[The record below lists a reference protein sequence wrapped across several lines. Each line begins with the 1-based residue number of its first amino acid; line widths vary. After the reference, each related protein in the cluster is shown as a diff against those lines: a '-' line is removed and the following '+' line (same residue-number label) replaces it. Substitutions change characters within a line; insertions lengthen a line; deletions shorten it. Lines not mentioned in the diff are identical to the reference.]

1 VILYLDTSVLV
12 KLLVPEDRS
21 PDAIAWFEA
30 ADLVA
35 SSVITYA
42 EACSALGQNDRR
54 RDSRSS
60 RLAEWLAGLEEHWK
74 EVLRVPVAEWTAG
87 RLALAHALRGLDALQ
102 LAAAVTLRERLRA
115 GARGGPM
122 QEVVFATFDRRLLEA
137 AGREGFATLGGPS
150 D

>member
-1 VILYLDTSVLV
+1 V

-30 ADLVA
+30 ADLIA
-35 SSVITYA
+35 SSVVTYA

-74 EVLRVPVAEWTAG
+74 EVMRVPVAEWTAG

-102 LAAAVTLRERLRA
+102 LAASVTLRERLLA
-115 GARGGPM
+115 GAGDSAI

-137 AGREGFATLGGPS
+137 AEREGFATLGGPLK
-150 D
+150 